1 MRVLR
6 HRDFRL
12 LFIGQSASQ
21 IGTQAVI
28 VAMALY
34 ITRRTGSA
42 TDLSVILGAGS
53 LPFVALIVFGGV
65 WADRLPRHRVV
76 IASDSTRALLHT
88 ALGVLILT
96 GAPAIWLIALI
107 EAASGVAEA
116 FFQPAYV
123 GLVPQTVPESEIQSA
138 QALRGTLENASIV
151 IGPLL
156 ATAVVLS
163 LGAGEAFVFDGAS
176 FALGAVL
183 LLPVRPR
190 RRGRA
195 GGFAPAGAVQSRAA
209 SGAGAAASFIT
220 DLRAG
225 YREVRSRSWL
235 WVTIIAYTA
244 VTLCT
249 VVPLMGLGP
258 LAVRDAYGSVGL
270 FGLLIAIYGA
280 GSLVASLLATVLH
293 PRRPLRLAL
302 ALGALWP
309 LIGLLVALGLP
320 RVVVVAGALISG
332 GAGALTGVWW
342 ETTLARHIPP
352 GALSRVSA
360 WDHMG
365 SLALMPLGYAAVGPL
380 AAGVGV
386 RWVLGVGAALGMLS
400 ALGALI
406 PRSARRLPAEAWS
419 GPPASGPAAP
429 AVGAQ
434 PNSSRASAA

>member
-76 IASDSTRALLHT
+76 IASDSTRALLHAT
-88 ALGVLILT
+88 LGVLILT

-156 ATAVVLS
+156 ATAVVLT
-163 LGAGEAFVFDGAS
+163 LGAGEAFLFDAAS
-176 FALGAVL
+176 FALGAAL
-183 LLPVRPR
+183 LWPVRPR

-195 GGFAPAGAVQSRAA
+195 GGGAPAGAVQSREAR
-209 SGAGAAASFIT
+209 GAGASASFIT
-220 DLRAG
+220 DLKAG

-320 RVVVVAGALISG
+320 RTVLFAGALISG
-332 GAGALTGVWW
+332 GSGALTGVWW
-342 ETTLARHIPP
+342 ETTLAHHIPP
-352 GALSRVSA
+352 RALSRVSA

-386 RWVLGVGAALGMLS
+386 RWVLGVGAAVGMLS

-406 PRSARRLPAEAWS
+406 PRSARRLPARAET

-429 AVGAQ
+429 GVGAQ